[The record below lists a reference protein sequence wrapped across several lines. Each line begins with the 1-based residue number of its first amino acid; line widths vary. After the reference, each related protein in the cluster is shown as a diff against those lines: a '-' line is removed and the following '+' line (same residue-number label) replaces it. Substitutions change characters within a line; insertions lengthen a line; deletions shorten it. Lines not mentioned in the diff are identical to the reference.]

1 MLAFAAR
8 DVDDATMTAALSD
21 PMSRVSDLVFI
32 ALAGII
38 VMRRERE
45 APWSS
50 PWFPYFAWIILGWLL
65 TWAAVGLSMFE
76 RLLDT
81 VPLSG
86 DEWLVVIT
94 LSVVT
99 PALVAVDKAIQLRRK
114 GKAGSLAPH
123 AP

>member
-1 MLAFAAR
+1 MTMAFAF
-8 DVDDATMTAALSD
+8 VSLTAVNLG
-21 PMSRVSDLVFI
+21 V
-32 ALAGII
+32 

-50 PWFPYFAWIILGWLL
+50 PLFPYFALDYPRMRSSL
-65 TWAAVGLSMFE
+65 WAAVGLSMFQ

-81 VPLSG
+81 VALSG
-86 DEWLVVIT
+86 GQWLVVMG

-99 PALVAVDKAIQLRRK
+99 PALVAIDKGIQLHRRAK
-114 GKAGSLAPH
+114 TDVLVKH

>member
-1 MLAFAAR
+1 MTMAFAF
-8 DVDDATMTAALSD
+8 VSLTAVNLG
-21 PMSRVSDLVFI
+21 V
-32 ALAGII
+32 

-50 PWFPYFAWIILGWLL
+50 PLFPYFGWIILGWLL
-65 TWAAVGLSMFE
+65 TWAAVGLSMFQ

-81 VPLSG
+81 VTLSG
-86 DEWLVVIT
+86 GQWLVVMG

-99 PALVAVDKAIQLRRK
+99 PLLVALDKGIQSRRQA
-114 GKAGSLAPH
+114 KAGSLASH

>member
-1 MLAFAAR
+1 MTMAFAF
-8 DVDDATMTAALSD
+8 VSLTAVNLG
-21 PMSRVSDLVFI
+21 V
-32 ALAGII
+32 

-50 PWFPYFAWIILGWLL
+50 PLFPYFAWIILGWLL
-65 TWAAVGLSMFE
+65 TWAAVGLSMFQ

-81 VPLSG
+81 VALSG
-86 DEWLVVIT
+86 GQWLVVMG

-99 PALVAVDKAIQLRRK
+99 PVLVAIDKAIQLHRQ
-114 GKAGSLAPH
+114 GKTGVLVKH

>member
-1 MLAFAAR
+1 MVYATILAFAF
-8 DVDDATMTAALSD
+8 VSLTAVNL
-21 PMSRVSDLVFI
+21 
-32 ALAGII
+32 GI

-50 PWFPYFAWIILGWLL
+50 PLFPYFAWIILGWLL
-65 TWAAVGLSMFE
+65 TGAAVGLSMFE

-86 DEWLVVIT
+86 DEWLVVIA

-114 GKAGSLAPH
+114 GKP
-123 AP
+123 